1 MNIHPFAAVRP
12 NKGDA
17 ALVASVPYDVVDTAE
32 AKALA
37 AGNSKSFLHVSRPE
51 IDLPDGTDC
60 SSPEA
65 YAQARKALDALVA
78 NGTLVRDA
86 EPKFYAYRQTMGSHS
101 QTGIVATFDTQ
112 DYLAGVLKQHEKTR
126 KDKEDDRTRHIET
139 LSAHTGPAFLT
150 YRDDKAIDLIV
161 ADACRREPLYDFV
174 APDGIGHTVWE
185 IASASSCA
193 GDELQE
199 LFARIP
205 VAYIADG
212 HHRSAAASRYAKE
225 HGFEGESRWFLAVAF
240 PASQLKILAY
250 NRLVADLNGLS
261 PYEFMSRISENFTI
275 GQKGSRN
282 CRMYFNGSWTDLSW
296 DVPAGADVVS
306 SLDVS
311 YLQDKLLAPVLGIGD
326 PRTDKR
332 ISFMGGIRGDAA
344 LAAKVDSGEAAVAF
358 APPRDPA
365 CAVAGWSAQAQEH
378 SVHWLLPPSTRSST
392 RVSVPASPRDETFLR
407 GLDGESGTAVAEKVQ
422 TGQASSSLCTHGTE
436 FSCLW
441 MLTGFLPLI
450 SSRR

>member
-12 NKGDA
+12 NVKDA

-37 AGNSKSFLHVSRPE
+37 SGNPKSFLHVSRPE
-51 IDLPDGTDC
+51 IDLPEGTDC

-65 YAQARKALDALVA
+65 YAQARKALDALIA
-78 NGTLVRDA
+78 DGTLVRDG
-86 EPKFYAYRQTMGSHS
+86 EPKFYAYRQTMGSHA
-101 QTGIVATFDTQ
+101 QTGIVATFDTK

-150 YRDDKAIDLIV
+150 YRDDKAIDAIV
-161 ADACRREPLYDFV
+161 AEACRQAPLYDFV

-185 IASASSCA
+185 IAPASACVA
-193 GDELQE
+193 DELVE

-225 HGFEGESRWFLAVAF
+225 RDFAGESRWFMAVIF

-250 NRLVADLNGLS
+250 NRLVTDLNGLS
-261 PYEFMSRISENFTI
+261 DYEFMSKISENFTV
-275 GQKGSRN
+275 GAKGERN
-282 CRMYFNGSWTDLSW
+282 CRMYFKGEWTDLSW
-296 DVPAGADVVS
+296 KIPAGTDVVGA
-306 SLDVS
+306 LDVS
-311 YLQDKLLAPVLGIGD
+311 YLQDRLLAPVLGIGD

-344 LAAKVDSGEAAVAF
+344 LAAKVDSGENAVAF
-358 APPRDPA
+358 AMEPVTVEEMMSIADAGAIMPPKSTWFEPKLRS
-365 CAVAGWSAQAQEH
+365 GLF
-378 SVHWLLPPSTRSST
+378 VHT
-392 RVSVPASPRDETFLR
+392 V
-407 GLDGESGTAVAEKVQ
+407 
-422 TGQASSSLCTHGTE
+422 
-436 FSCLW
+436 
-441 MLTGFLPLI
+441 
-450 SSRR
+450 

>member
-12 NKGDA
+12 NVKDA
-17 ALVASVPYDVVDTAE
+17 ASVASVPYDVVDTEE

-37 AGNSKSFLHVSRPE
+37 AGNPKSFLHVSRPE
-51 IDLPDGTDC
+51 IDLPEGTDC

-78 NGTLVRDA
+78 DGTLIRDG

-139 LSAHTGPAFLT
+139 LAAHTGPAFLT

-161 ADACRREPLYDFV
+161 ADACSKAPLYDFV

-185 IASASSCA
+185 IAPASACTA
-193 GDELQE
+193 DELVE

-225 HGFEGESRWFLAVAF
+225 HNFEGESRWFMAVIF

-250 NRLVADLNGLS
+250 NRLVTDLNGLS
-261 PYEFMSRISENFTI
+261 DYEFMSELSKVFTI
-275 GQKGSRN
+275 GKRGTRN
-282 CRMYFNGSWTDLSW
+282 CRMYFRGKWTDLSW
-296 DVPAGADVVS
+296 DIPAGTDVVG

-311 YLQDKLLAPVLGIGD
+311 YCW
-326 PRTDKR
+326 R
-332 ISFMGGIRGDAA
+332 
-344 LAAKVDSGEAAVAF
+344 
-358 APPRDPA
+358 
-365 CAVAGWSAQAQEH
+365 
-378 SVHWLLPPSTRSST
+378 RSSASVIRARTSAFPLWAASAAT
-392 RVSVPASPRDETFLR
+392 RRSRQRLILAKTPSPSRWSPSR
-407 GLDGESGTAVAEKVQ
+407 
-422 TGQASSSLCTHGTE
+422 
-436 FSCLW
+436 
-441 MLTGFLPLI
+441 
-450 SSRR
+450 SRR